1 MEEEHRTKILGN
13 DIQTPSNA
21 SVSLN
26 ITDPVNIPTLDFE
39 EDEEIEVEE
48 VEELLGQ
55 DERNEEENQSD
66 PEDLNSDEIF
76 FDFNLLNID
85 GKIYTCL

>member
-1 MEEEHRTKILGN
+1 MITKWKKMREASKNGIE
-13 DIQTPSNA
+13 TPSNA
-21 SVSLN
+21 STSLN

-66 PEDLNSDEIF
+66 PEDLNSDEIYF
-76 FDFNLLNID
+76 
-85 GKIYTCL
+85 

>member
-1 MEEEHRTKILGN
+1 MTRELTFDAEL
-13 DIQTPSNA
+13 
-21 SVSLN
+21 
-26 ITDPVNIPTLDFE
+26 
-39 EDEEIEVEE
+39 EE